1 MKNFY
6 IAKSRRL
13 RGTKYTSRVE
23 KQGVTSYTV
32 YNHMLLPASFG
43 SIESLYH
50 HLKEDVQVWDAAVQR
65 QLEISGKDS
74 SKLVQMMTCRDLSKA
89 KEGRCYYCPI
99 IDNKGGIINDP
110 VVLKLSDEKN
120 NIIGDLRSGCY
131 NPTFKQVI
139 GIAMVK
145 KPYFEASQTFKIDI
159 NGKSF
164 DGTVCDLPFI

>member
-1 MKNFY
+1 MK
-6 IAKSRRL
+6 
-13 RGTKYTSRVE
+13 
-23 KQGVTSYTV
+23 
-32 YNHMLLPASFG
+32 
-43 SIESLYH
+43 
-50 HLKEDVQVWDAAVQR
+50 
-65 QLEISGKDS
+65 
-74 SKLVQMMTCRDLSKA
+74 
-89 KEGRCYYCPI
+89 
-99 IDNKGGIINDP
+99 
-110 VVLKLSDEKN
+110 KN